1 MFVAAAAVNDDNAAA
16 DAAMNDAAMNDAA
29 AVDVAFAAAAD
40 VAEADSAVAASASLD
55 LNAGTAANAPSF
67 ADNMLR
73 TNHAAS
79 FFCSSPLQTEVS
91 FQRNDWGLDIE
102 VSSPSQMN
110 GQLEWTDENA
120 TTFERQILSPS

>member
-91 FQRNDWGLDIE
+91 FQRND
-102 VSSPSQMN
+102 
-110 GQLEWTDENA
+110 
-120 TTFERQILSPS
+120 

>member
-16 DAAMNDAAMNDAA
+16 DAAMNDAAMNDVA

-40 VAEADSAVAASASLD
+40 AAEADSAVAAYASLD

-67 ADNMLR
+67 ADMLQ

-79 FFCSSPLQTEVS
+79 FFCSSPLQPKVS
-91 FQRNDWGLDIE
+91 FQRND
-102 VSSPSQMN
+102 
-110 GQLEWTDENA
+110 
-120 TTFERQILSPS
+120 

>member
-1 MFVAAAAVNDDNAAA
+1 MYDARGKCLVDLYCHCNAIAHDAETAFIQLMFVAAAAVNDDNAAA

-29 AVDVAFAAAAD
+29 AVDVAFAAD

-91 FQRNDWGLDIE
+91 FQRND
-102 VSSPSQMN
+102 
-110 GQLEWTDENA
+110 
-120 TTFERQILSPS
+120 

>member
-29 AVDVAFAAAAD
+29 AVDVAFAAD

-67 ADNMLR
+67 ADMLR

-91 FQRNDWGLDIE
+91 FQRND
-102 VSSPSQMN
+102 
-110 GQLEWTDENA
+110 
-120 TTFERQILSPS
+120 

>member
-1 MFVAAAAVNDDNAAA
+1 MFVAAAAVNDDNAA
-16 DAAMNDAAMNDAA
+16 DDAAMNDAA
-29 AVDVAFAAAAD
+29 AVDVTFSTAAD

-67 ADNMLR
+67 ADMLR

-91 FQRNDWGLDIE
+91 FQRND
-102 VSSPSQMN
+102 
-110 GQLEWTDENA
+110 
-120 TTFERQILSPS
+120 